1 MTIEFGLTAELTN
14 TQYAPLAVL
23 LAHYQ
28 QNQTLNPL
36 KKVEVKM
43 KTHDFTPFDKLSQ
56 VLVSIL
62 AGCRTIFEVNTRLKP
77 ETYLAGA
84 AGWPRFAD
92 QSTLSRVLDAL
103 TLMNIGQ
110 LRQSVVEIW
119 RPESQI
125 QHHDWRGFLQLDY
138 DLSGL
143 PCSSR
148 AENSQKGYFPGK
160 KTSLDAN

>member
-1 MTIEFGLTAELTN
+1 MTIEFGLTADLSN

-28 QNQTLNPL
+28 QNQTLKPL
-36 KKVEVKM
+36 NQVEIKM
-43 KTHDFTPFDKLSQ
+43 KTHDFTPFDKLGQ
-56 VLVSIL
+56 ALVSIL
-62 AGCRTIFEVNTRLKP
+62 AGCQTLFEVNSRLKH
-77 ETYLAGA
+77 ERYLAQA

-103 TLMNIGQ
+103 TLMNIEQ
-110 LRQSVVEIW
+110 LWRSVRDIW
-119 RPESQI
+119 LPESQV
-125 QHHDWRGFLQLDY
+125 QHRDWRAFLQLDY

-148 AENSQKGYFPGK
+148 AEKSQKGYFPGK